1 MILEYNGLCLDTCA
15 VGMQCMLHKEKHET
29 NFAVY
34 IAAVIISKHHVFL
47 PVHLPFLNAAVVQC
61 GGDVA
66 PMF

>member
-34 IAAVIISKHHVFL
+34 IAAVIISKKYSTLIISDGSFL
-47 PVHLPFLNAAVVQC
+47 MMVWKKN
-61 GGDVA
+61 
-66 PMF
+66 